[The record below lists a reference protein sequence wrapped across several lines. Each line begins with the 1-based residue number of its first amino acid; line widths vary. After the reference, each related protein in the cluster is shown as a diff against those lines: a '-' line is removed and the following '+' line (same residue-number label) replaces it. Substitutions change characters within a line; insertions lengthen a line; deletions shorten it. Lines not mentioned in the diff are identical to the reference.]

1 MSSEIG
7 YVPPKGS
14 YVLCSE
20 SVVSNTRIADALL
33 YSMHLRS
40 WVELE
45 ELANR
50 TFI

>member
-1 MSSEIG
+1 MSTETG

-14 YVLCSE
+14 CVLWSE
-20 SVVSNTRIADALL
+20 SAVSKTQIAEALL
-33 YSMHLRS
+33 YSMNFCS